1 MNRHSNSSNSIWS
14 SPWVFFGFALGF
26 SWLVWFL
33 LILLGI
39 SVATPLGRI
48 LGLLGLLLGPAL
60 AGIISFF
67 SKKSSGTVP
76 NGPPFQPSSLA
87 NVLLLGVLFP
97 PTVCF
102 DNFRE

>member
-1 MNRHSNSSNSIWS
+1 MMNRHSNSSNSIWS

-60 AGIISFF
+60 AGIILNRVTRGKEGSRDYWRRLIDV
-67 SKKSSGTVP
+67 KRI
-76 NGPPFQPSSLA
+76 
-87 NVLLLGVLFP
+87 GVK
-97 PTVCF
+97 
-102 DNFRE
+102 